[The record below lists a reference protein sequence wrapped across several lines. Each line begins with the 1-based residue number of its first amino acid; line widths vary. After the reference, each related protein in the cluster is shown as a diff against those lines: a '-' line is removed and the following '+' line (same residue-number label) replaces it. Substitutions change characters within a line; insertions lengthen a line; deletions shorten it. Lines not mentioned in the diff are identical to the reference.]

1 MNKLIIGGALAL
13 TVTAAGAAEN
23 VDSIPANACEL
34 VRSAFGDM
42 IEAIPEKGKAWS
54 VEAMIAQR
62 RLHEQ
67 FCLRSA
73 QCAIVQRRLYEQGK
87 CPGCVRT
94 GPFPSF
100 EDVFS
105 DCLHDGDGF

>member
-1 MNKLIIGGALAL
+1 MTKSVLLLGAALAL
-13 TVTAAGAAEN
+13 TVTAAAT
-23 VDSIPANACEL
+23 
-34 VRSAFGDM
+34 SAFGDM
-42 IEAIPEKGKAWS
+42 TEAIPEKGKAWS